1 MHHFRYFSGSTNHV
15 SFILFTFFLRRVFFL
30 RSFSNSVARADFSLL
45 KIKGP
50 FHDPMEHTE
59 KSSVHGFSESV
70 KRCFATRKRRWLG
83 CIVSFAWPL
92 FYIIQ
97 SDGPFPWGFSRLF
110 TTYYVSGPPERL
122 RTFGEDP
129 PPIFRRWP
137 TWTLFYLIADC
148 SHHICLCPTKIFD
161 ILAPL
166 FIR

>member
-1 MHHFRYFSGSTNHV
+1 MKISNN
-15 SFILFTFFLRRVFFL
+15 FTFVRIFMNKSLSNVKTLRRIAPNFCGLLRKVELYWTSFASFPIFFWVNKSRFFYTIHFFL
-30 RSFSNSVARADFSLL
+30 EESFFLCSFSNSVARADFSLL

-97 SDGPFPWGFSRLF
+97 SDGPFPWSFSRLF
-110 TTYYVSGPPERL
+110 TIKFT
-122 RTFGEDP
+122 
-129 PPIFRRWP
+129 
-137 TWTLFYLIADC
+137 C
-148 SHHICLCPTKIFD
+148 D
-161 ILAPL
+161 IE
-166 FIR
+166 IRMV

>member
-1 MHHFRYFSGSTNHV
+1 MLSKRSNEKDKLIQKL
-15 SFILFTFFLRRVFFL
+15 SFNYWTKTSFASFPIFFWVNKSRFFYTIHFFLEESFFL
-30 RSFSNSVARADFSLL
+30 RSFSNSVARTDFSLL

-110 TTYYVSGPPERL
+110 TTY
-122 RTFGEDP
+122 
-129 PPIFRRWP
+129 
-137 TWTLFYLIADC
+137 
-148 SHHICLCPTKIFD
+148 
-161 ILAPL
+161 
-166 FIR
+166 

>member
-1 MHHFRYFSGSTNHV
+1 MMTVKFVKKGLDKNLAWQIISIQFMKKRNFLSHIELKLHLHHFRYFSGSTNHV
-15 SFILFTFFLRRVFFL
+15 SFILFTFFLEESFFL
-30 RSFSNSVARADFSLL
+30 CSFSNSVARADFSLL

-97 SDGPFPWGFSRLF
+97 SHGPFP
-110 TTYYVSGPPERL
+110 
-122 RTFGEDP
+122 
-129 PPIFRRWP
+129 
-137 TWTLFYLIADC
+137 
-148 SHHICLCPTKIFD
+148 
-161 ILAPL
+161 
-166 FIR
+166 